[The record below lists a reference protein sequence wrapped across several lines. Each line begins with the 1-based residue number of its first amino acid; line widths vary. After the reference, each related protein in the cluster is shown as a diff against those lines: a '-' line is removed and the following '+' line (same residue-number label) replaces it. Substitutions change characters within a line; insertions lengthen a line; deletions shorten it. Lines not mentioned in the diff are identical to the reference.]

1 MLLASELS
9 ALDFFL
15 LVIDLDATLILL
27 GNLFDSEVSEVNIF
41 PDLSSN
47 STFPSA
53 LSSKK
58 WPFSLL
64 PSEPIILPLP
74 FLLSFSHSPS

>member
-1 MLLASELS
+1 MNIPGKFSELPPLSVLLASELS
-9 ALDFFL
+9 AFDFFL

-27 GNLFDSEVSEVNIF
+27 GNLFDSDVSEVNIF

-58 WPFSLL
+58 
-64 PSEPIILPLP
+64 
-74 FLLSFSHSPS
+74 